1 MKFPTLFSG
10 YGIPPLESPIPPPHT
25 HTNSDIPQSKTW
37 IVRDGGNGR
46 YSTFYVLYPIGVG
59 AEFWTTMSAV
69 KEAYAWSP
77 LYAMFMVAVFVG
89 YIPGK
94 NNPYKRRGIDG
105 RVVYTLYAYDE
116 AETESLGNYE
126 KREDGC

>member
-1 MKFPTLFSG
+1 MKSHILFSG
-10 YGIPPLESPIPPPHT
+10 YG
-25 HTNSDIPQSKTW
+25 NSHPDLPYLWPSEGL
-37 IVRDGGNGR
+37 DANGR

-69 KEAYAWSP
+69 KEAYAWNP

-94 NNPYKRRGIDG
+94 ILLKEGD
-105 RVVYTLYAYDE
+105 DWW
-116 AETESLGNYE
+116 
-126 KREDGC
+126 